1 VDRSPYNAAD
11 ALLAPNLAADR
22 AQRIAYI
29 DDLGRYTYA
38 ELSARVDGCANA
50 LRERGVARG
59 ERVLLC
65 LDDGIDFPVC
75 FLGAM
80 RAGAVPVPLNTLLT
94 AKDYAYIVADSEA
107 RCAVVS
113 APLLNAWRDVLAS
126 SRLDAIVSDPSA
138 DGSAPDAASAR
149 PEYPSLHTILR
160 ETSSE
165 PSTAP
170 PFERPPVCRDDVA
183 FWLYTSGTTGNPK
196 GVVHRHGDLEF
207 TARTYGR
214 EVLRIAPDDV
224 VFSAAKL
231 FFAYGLGNSLS
242 FPLSVGA
249 TAVLTAARSTP
260 QVVGALLARH
270 SPTIFCGVPTLYA
283 MLLAAGEPPP
293 RGRMRVC
300 ISAGEAL
307 PETILGRWREAVGL
321 DILDGIGTTE
331 LTHIFISNVAGDVR
345 PGTSGRCV
353 PGYEA
358 RVVGDDG
365 TPAAVDVIG
374 DLEVRGGSAAI
385 GYWNLPDASAAT
397 FRDGWVRTG
406 DKYLRRADGCFV
418 YRGRRDDLLKV
429 GGIYVSPM
437 EVENALL
444 SHPAVVEAAV
454 VGTEDADRLIKPK
467 AYVVARETPSPQ
479 LAEALIAHVRERLA
493 DYKRPRWVEF
503 VDALPKTATGKVQRY
518 KLR

>member
-1 VDRSPYNAAD
+1 MQPADSADAHYNAAD
-11 ALLAPNLAADR
+11 ALLAPNLTVER
-22 AQRIAYI
+22 AKRVAYI
-29 DDLGRYTYA
+29 DDIGRCTYA
-38 ELSARVDGCANA
+38 ELNAHVDRFANA
-50 LRERGVARG
+50 LRACGVAAG

-65 LDDGIDFPVC
+65 LEDGIDFPIC

-80 RAGAVPVPLNTLLT
+80 RAGAVPVPLNTMLT
-94 AKDYAYIVADSEA
+94 AKDYAYIAADSEA
-107 RCAVVS
+107 QCVVVS
-113 APLLNAWRDVLAS
+113 ASLEPTWREIVEPA
-126 SRLDAIVSDPSA
+126 RLRVIVSDPTESTPA
-138 DGSAPDAASAR
+138 GAGVG
-149 PEYPSLHTILR
+149 PSLAVLLR
-160 ETSSE
+160 DSPVTSA
-165 PSTAP
+165 TAP
-170 PFERPPVCRDDVA
+170 TRRDDVA

-196 GVVHRHGDLEF
+196 GVIHRHGDLEF

-214 EVLRIAPDDV
+214 EVLRIERDDV

-249 TAVLTAARSTP
+249 TAILTAARPTP
-260 QVVGALLARH
+260 PIVNALLARH
-270 SPTIFCGVPTLYA
+270 APTVFCGVPTLYA

-293 RGRMRVC
+293 RGRVRVC

-307 PETILGRWREAVGL
+307 PETILERWRAATGL

-331 LTHIFISNVAGDVR
+331 LAHIFISNAPGDVR
-345 PGTSGRCV
+345 PGSSGRCV
-353 PGYEA
+353 QGYEA
-358 RVVGDDG
+358 RIVGDDG
-365 TPAAVDVIG
+365 APAAVDAIG

-385 GYWNLPDASAAT
+385 GYWKLPDASAAT
-397 FRDGWVRTG
+397 FRGGWVRTG

-418 YRGRRDDLLKV
+418 YCGRRDDLLKV

-454 VGTEDADRLIKPK
+454 VGAADADRLVKPK
-467 AYVVARETPSPQ
+467 AIVVARETPSAQ
-479 LAEALIAHVRERLA
+479 LADALIAHVRERLA
-493 DYKRPRWVEF
+493 DYKRPRWIEF
-503 VDALPKTATGKVQRY
+503 VEALPKTATGKIQRY